1 MIYVQWKQIGYHK
14 IALRLGRFYKGFLGD
29 EEIIPQFL
37 CDILKT
43 EFQLPDSLE
52 PINILVL
59 GYADTNRE
67 EALSTERY
75 NKMRKELSETVSF
88 ESL

>member
-1 MIYVQWKQIGYHK
+1 MME
-14 IALRLGRFYKGFLGD
+14 ATDLGLGSVWVCYFK
-29 EEIIPQFL
+29 P
-37 CDILKT
+37 DILKP

>member
-1 MIYVQWKQIGYHK
+1 MTKILKMQIGSFVT
-14 IALRLGRFYKGFLGD
+14 IWSLLQGFLGD

-37 CDILKT
+37 CDILKP
-43 EFQLPDSLE
+43 EFQLPDSFE